1 MDKEKIAELISKLT
15 DKNNKIGCGAME
27 QLQAISAESDEV
39 CCYLP
44 EFFQLLTNKN
54 SYVRNRALLLIAANA
69 CHDTDGIIDKNLT
82 AYLSHITDPKPITA
96 RQCIGGLREIAAHKP
111 NLRSQIRTALQQAD
125 ISHYADSMRPLV
137 AKDIGNLLTAL
148 E

>member
-1 MDKEKIAELISKLT
+1 MDKEKITELVSKLT
-15 DKNNKIGCGAME
+15 DKNNKIGCRAME

-44 EFFQLLTNKN
+44 EFFQLLDNKN
-54 SYVRNRALLLIAANA
+54 SYVRNRALVLIAANA
-69 CHDTDGIIDKNLT
+69 HHDAEGIIDKNLT
-82 AYLSHITDPKPITA
+82 AYLSHITDLKPITA
-96 RQCIGGLREIAAHKP
+96 RQCIGGLGIIADHKP
-111 NLRSQIRTALQQAD
+111 HLRSQIKTALQKAD

-137 AKDIGNLLTAL
+137 AKDIENLLTAL